1 MKPAKK
7 VLFPCAI
14 CSSETKNTPL
24 LKKFLKEAEQA
35 RQLLIESTDSKD
47 LQFKRQKKLSNLKFE
62 RSAGR
67 KNRGTRK
74 RTRNT
79 KGDTTSLKS
88 NRERTENALTT
99 ALNLILF
106 TRLVKSCV
114 FLFFPVLSAF
124 RFIMYSCF
132 PYLGPSKIMYV
143 QLSCSGYPMVLQ
155 NIFAML

>member
-1 MKPAKK
+1 MVTLSETGKK

-14 CSSETKNTPL
+14 CSSETKNPRL
-24 LKKFLKEAEQA
+24 LKKFLKEADQA
-35 RQLLIESTDSKD
+35 RQLLIESTDNKD
-47 LQFKRQKKLSNLKFE
+47 LPFKRQKKLSNLKFE

-74 RTRNT
+74 RTRST

-88 NRERTENALTT
+88 NRERTEKALTT

-114 FLFFPVLSAF
+114 FLFFPVLSVF

-132 PYLGPSKIMYV
+132 PVHRGTLVERK
-143 QLSCSGYPMVLQ
+143 
-155 NIFAML
+155 

>member
-1 MKPAKK
+1 MVTLSETGKK

-14 CSSETKNTPL
+14 CSSETKNPRL
-24 LKKFLKEAEQA
+24 LKKFLKKADQA
-35 RQLLIESTDSKD
+35 RQLLIESTDNKD
-47 LQFKRQKKLSNLKFE
+47 LPFKGQKKLSNLKFE

-88 NRERTENALTT
+88 NRERTEKAMTT

-114 FLFFPVLSAF
+114 FLFFPVLSVF

-132 PYLGPSKIMYV
+132 PSTGNEKSSSKHYMTTV
-143 QLSCSGYPMVLQ
+143 RGNL
-155 NIFAML
+155 